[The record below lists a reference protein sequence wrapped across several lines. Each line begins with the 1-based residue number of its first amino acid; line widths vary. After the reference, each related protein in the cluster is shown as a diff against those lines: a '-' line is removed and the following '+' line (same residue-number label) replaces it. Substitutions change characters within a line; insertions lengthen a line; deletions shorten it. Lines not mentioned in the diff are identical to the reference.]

1 MKRKSQNCV
10 DVKVSVQSPLQKFV
24 IGNSGQNI
32 LKNGYQ
38 NFLVLSNFAILF
50 NFLQNILSLIVVKGS

>member
-1 MKRKSQNCV
+1 M

-50 NFLQNILSLIVVKGS
+50 YFLQNILSLIVVKGS